1 MTFRTNALKV
11 QAFAGALFGVQVGT
25 TTMAQVNADITSNG
39 GLANTLN
46 GYYASSFGNVANAT
60 VAASVAANLGLT
72 GDALASGTA
81 YITAQLNG
89 AAAGARGAVISNI
102 LDLFAGLASDAT
114 FGAAATAWNAKVDAA
129 NAYTGAANVAI
140 GSTVSQ
146 GTAFTLTAGVDT
158 PAGTAGNDTFNAT
171 AATFSASDVLIGGA
185 GTDTLNIVNSGA
197 TPFSTPSASVTG
209 IEQVSIKNV
218 NTAAVAAVSAVA
230 QQVTVTAK
238 FAAANTN
245 KIVVNYG
252 TQTQEVTLTGI
263 TNAAGAAT
271 NAGIITA
278 AINGMAGATIAVATA
293 ADILITAPVAGT
305 PLPSISF
312 SSATAT
318 ADYPTVAATRANVV
332 GVNAVAATDTIAAGT
347 FVGATAFTNDVSTNQ
362 VDFTGL
368 TSGQS
373 VTIKGNGA
381 SVNGSTEATW
391 GATVTAPVLNITGG
405 TTGTTGNVKLTSN
418 GATSVTINSSGA
430 PLTTTGL
437 TGTNTIG
444 TLTTTGTTTSTLN
457 INADSNLT
465 ATTSVNTAAKTIN
478 VSGAAT
484 LVTIPALTA
493 SNLTTIDASAMTVG
507 GVSVALLDGI
517 TSFKG
522 GQGNDTVTTAAGL
535 SADAVIDAGAGTADV
550 LVTRAASDIDTAI
563 EAAKYRNFETLRVID
578 SQDVSLVSGITR
590 LQLNAMTSK
599 TVSNISAVQASSITV
614 RADQTTALT
623 LSLKDATGSNDSVT
637 LNLTSGAAS
646 NASTTNV
653 DVAGLSIIGV
663 ETLNIAATTGA
674 ATTTGASDVA
684 FASGGAD
691 RLSAINLS
699 GSADITLVG
708 TNITRAVTVNNT
720 GTGVFTTSGNYA
732 TKSVINGS
740 ATGVNAFTVGTSEGV
755 TYVGGSNKDTFAM
768 SEALLLADG
777 TTDTVLSGGA
787 GVDTLSFSNT
797 TAALT
802 DTHFTNVTGMEVLTL
817 TATSGGSLTT
827 GGSFK
832 TAFADGVTITGG
844 TVANGSAIAYNM
856 GLYDKATTLTIVSA
870 GDGASTADNV
880 TVVTG
885 AGNDNVTVTAADWVG
900 GASNGTISINTGAG
914 SDTITFTVKTLADA
928 TDANPV
934 VITGGTGKDYV
945 FATSVNGDGAAGKT
959 AYVTYNIAAG
969 DSNVDSY
976 DEITGFDRATAD
988 LASDVLNL
996 SGTPTINSYAATA
1009 ASGFSAAELT
1019 VAVASSTGLVTFAG
1033 TSAASL
1039 GLAAKIAAV
1048 QSVVTTTSGDTVLF
1062 TDGADAY
1069 VFQNVTSGDILVR
1082 LVGQA
1087 SAVSLTTTLTDDI
1100 VNTIAIA

>member
-1 MTFRTNALKV
+1 M
-11 QAFAGALFGVQVGT
+11 
-25 TTMAQVNADITSNG
+25 
-39 GLANTLN
+39 
-46 GYYASSFGNVANAT
+46 
-60 VAASVAANLGLT
+60 
-72 GDALASGTA
+72 
-81 YITAQLNG
+81 
-89 AAAGARGAVISNI
+89 
-102 LDLFAGLASDAT
+102 
-114 FGAAATAWNAKVDAA
+114 
-129 NAYTGAANVAI
+129 
-140 GSTVSQ
+140 
-146 GTAFTLTAGVDT
+146 LTAGVDSGAT
-158 PAGTAGNDTFNAT
+158 FTGGAGNDTFSAT
-171 AATFSASDVLIGGA
+171 PATFSASDVLVGGA
-185 GTDTLNIVNSGA
+185 GTDTLNIVNAGA
-197 TPFSTPSASVTG
+197 TVFATPSASVSG

-218 NTAAVAAVSAVA
+218 NTAGVAAVDAVA
-230 QQVTVTAK
+230 QVTTVTAK

-245 KIVVNYG
+245 TIVVNYG
-252 TQTQEVTLTGI
+252 TQSQTVTLTGI

-278 AINGMAGATIAVATA
+278 AINGMAGATIAVATNA
-293 ADILITAPVAGT
+293 AIVVTAPVAGT
-305 PLPSISF
+305 PLPAISF
-312 SSATAT
+312 SAATAT
-318 ADYPTVAATRANVV
+318 ADYPTVAATTANKV
-332 GVNAVAATDTIAAGT
+332 GVTAVAATDTIAAGT
-347 FVGATAFTNDVSTNQ
+347 FVGATSFTNDVSTNQ

-368 TSGQS
+368 AAGQS

-381 SVNGSTEATW
+381 STNGVTAATW
-391 GATVTAPVLNITGG
+391 GATVTAPVVNITGG
-405 TTGTTGNVKLTSN
+405 TTGTSGNVSITSA

-507 GVSVALLDGI
+507 GVSVALLDGV

-522 GQGNDTVTTAAGL
+522 GQGNDTVTTAATL
-535 SADAVIDAGAGTADV
+535 SSDAVIDAGAGTADV
-550 LVTRAASDIDTAI
+550 LVTRAAADIDTAI
-563 EAAKYRNFETLRVID
+563 EAAKYRNFETLRVVD
-578 SQDVSLVSGITR
+578 SQDVSLVSGITK

-599 TVSNISAVQASSITV
+599 TVSNISAAQASSITV

-623 LSLKDATGSNDSVT
+623 LSLKDATGSADSVT

-646 NASTTNV
+646 NAATTNV

-674 ATTTGASDVA
+674 ATTTDASTVA
-684 FASGGAD
+684 FASGGANV
-691 RLSAINLS
+691 LTALNLS
-699 GSADITLVG
+699 GAADITLSG
-708 TNITRAVTVNNT
+708 TNITKAVTVSNS
-720 GTGVFTTSGNYA
+720 GTGKFTVSGNFA
-732 TKSVINGS
+732 TKSVVNGS
-740 ATGVNAFTVGTSEGV
+740 ATGVNAFTVGTAEGV
-755 TYVGGSNKDTFAM
+755 SYIGGSGKDTFAM
-768 SEALLLADG
+768 TEALILADG

-817 TATSGGSLTT
+817 TATSGGALTT

-844 TVANGSAIAYNM
+844 TVADGAAIAYNM

-914 SDTITFTVKTLADA
+914 SDTITFSVKTLADA

-934 VITGGTGKDYV
+934 VIAGGTGKDYIS
-945 FATSVNGDGAAGKT
+945 ATSVNGDGAVGKT

-976 DEITGFDRATAD
+976 DEITGFDIATAA

-996 SGTPTINSYAATA
+996 SGTPTINTYAATA
-1009 ASGFSAAELT
+1009 ATGFSAAELT

-1048 QSVVTTTSGDTVLF
+1048 QSVVTTTSGDTALF
-1062 TDGADAY
+1062 IDGADAY
-1069 VFQNVTSGDILVR
+1069 VFQNVSSGDILVR